1 MTKKILIMA
10 ILINLLSFFYSE
22 ELSYKIT
29 EKKGSADIKFKEGDW
44 KKAEVNQSI
53 PNYSEIITG
62 YNSQLTIEITQGN
75 YITINQLSHIKIN
88 EEEEKFECC
97 ITNIK
102 ILRGFIMAYSKRET
116 NQKNKIF
123 VYMENGSVEFNESSG
138 EIYLREDKGSFIKA
152 YGGKVKIYTKNR
164 KHIYNL
170 KKDELC
176 AFLPNGSFLDT
187 DYFLRRDVIIK
198 PNNLI
203 DPQGIIAY
211 YDQLFQYYT
220 NNPKSNDYN
229 NNFRP

>member
-1 MTKKILIMA
+1 MIKKILTLIV
-10 ILINLLSFFYSE
+10 LINLFNIIFSE

-29 EKKGSADIKFKEGDW
+29 EKNGSVDIRFKEGDW
-44 KKAEVNQSI
+44 KQAEVNQSI

-75 YITINQLSHIKIN
+75 YITINQLSHIIIN

-97 ITNIK
+97 ITNIR
-102 ILRGFIMAYSKRET
+102 ILRGFIMAYAKRET
-116 NQKNKIF
+116 NQKNRIV

-164 KHIYNL
+164 KPIFNL
-170 KKDELC
+170 KKDEIC
-176 AFLPNGSFLDT
+176 SFLPNGSFLDS
-187 DYFLRRDVIIK
+187 DYFLRRNFNIK
-198 PNNLI
+198 PNNI
-203 DPQGIIAY
+203 TNPQSITAY

-220 NNPKSNDYN
+220 NNPKNNDYT
-229 NNFRP
+229 NNFSP